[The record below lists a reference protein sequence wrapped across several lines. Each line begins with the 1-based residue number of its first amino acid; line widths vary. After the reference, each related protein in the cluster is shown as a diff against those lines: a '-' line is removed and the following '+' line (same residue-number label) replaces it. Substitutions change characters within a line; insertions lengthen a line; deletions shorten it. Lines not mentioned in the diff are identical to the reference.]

1 LMSDVRETS
10 FPSAV
15 KALANE
21 FLFTGICMLFLHS
34 WVRGEMYILTFEG
47 GIYTQN
53 SMKVI
58 LKRKQAIFM
67 VFSLKKGKKWTIFSV
82 F

>member
-1 LMSDVRETS
+1 
-10 FPSAV
+10 
-15 KALANE
+15 
-21 FLFTGICMLFLHS
+21 MLFLHS

-53 SMKVI
+53 STKVI

-67 VFSLKKGKKWTIFSV
+67 VFSLKKRKNGPFSV
-82 F
+82 FFDAFLTFLIG